1 MRKFTSRN
9 VNLIDYFYGQ
19 ILFFMSQKRLYL
31 LDAYA
36 LIFRGYFA
44 FIKNPRINSKGMDT
58 SAIMGFMNA
67 LMDVIKREKPD
78 HLAVAFDKGGSDYR
92 YEMYQEYKAHRDET
106 PEAIKIAV
114 PYIQELLKAMHI
126 PIIEVSGF
134 EADDLIGTLAKQAEK
149 EDFKV
154 FMVTPDKDFAQLVSE
169 NIFMYKPARMGN
181 DIEIWG
187 IPEVLE
193 KFEIERP
200 EQVIDFLGMMGDAAD
215 NIPGLPG
222 VGEKTAKKFLKE
234 YGSMENLLA
243 NTHELKGAIK
253 DKIEANAEL
262 GLLSK
267 KLATILLD
275 CPVTFNAE
283 DYELSKPDVEKT
295 DALFQELEFR
305 QMKAQFDKYFGTGKE
320 YDEIDTNG
328 NSTEASASQ
337 TTLKK
342 QIAKK
347 SNEDQFD
354 LFGFSD
360 EESGEVKTHSH
371 YSTLENT
378 NHNYTIIQGEL
389 GTKLFLQNL
398 LNQTSVCFDTE
409 TTGIDALNAEL
420 VGMSFSWQKG
430 EAFYVPFPENQEEA
444 QVLVD
449 KFKPFFENE
458 AIEKIGQNIKYDLK
472 ILSHYGVQ
480 IKGKLFDTMI
490 AHYLINPDMRHNMDV
505 LSETYLKYS
514 PKSIEDLI
522 GKKGKNQKSMRDV
535 ALEDIKEY
543 AAEDADVTF
552 QLKQNFSPILD
563 KAETKKLFE
572 EIEIPLIPVLAAME
586 LEGIN
591 LDVPFLK
598 EMSVEMAKE
607 SSELEQKIYETAG
620 EKFNLA
626 SPKQLGDV
634 LFDKMK
640 IGGAKQKKTKT
651 GQYATGEEVLSYLA
665 NEHQIVKDILE
676 WRQMVKL
683 QSTYIDAL
691 PNQVDKKTGRV
702 HTDYMQTVA
711 ATGRLSSNNPNLQ
724 NIPIRTE
731 RGRLIRKAFIARDE
745 NYTLVSA
752 DYSQIELRI
761 IAALSGEE
769 NMIKAFQNNEDIHRS
784 TAAKVFNVPL
794 EEVTK
799 EQRSNAK
806 TVNFGIIYGVSAFGL
821 SNQTSLSRKESA
833 ELIDAYYATYPKLK
847 SYMSNQ
853 VDFARENGYVQ
864 TVLGRRR
871 YLKDINSANMM
882 VKSGAERNAVNAP
895 IQGSAAD
902 IIKIAMINIHKKLTS
917 ENWKSKML
925 LQVHD
930 ELVFDVHNSE
940 LEKIK
945 PMIKHEMENAFKMDV
960 PLDVE
965 IGVGEN
971 WLEAH

>member
-1 MRKFTSRN
+1 
-9 VNLIDYFYGQ
+9 
-19 ILFFMSQKRLYL
+19 MSQKRLYL

-126 PIIEVSGF
+126 PIIEKAGF

-149 EDFKV
+149 ENFKV

-181 DIEIWG
+181 GIEIWG
-187 IPEVLE
+187 IPEVLA

-222 VGEKTAKKFLKE
+222 VGEKTAKKFLAE

-243 NTHELKGAIK
+243 NTHQLKGAIK
-253 DKIEANAEL
+253 DKIEANAAL
-262 GLLSK
+262 GILSK

-275 CPVTFNAE
+275 CPVTFDAT

-295 DALFQELEFR
+295 DVLFQELEFR
-305 QMKAQFDKYFGTGKE
+305 QMKTQFDKLFGTGND

-328 NSTEASASQ
+328 NGNENSTGNDNSK
-337 TTLKK
+337 TIKK
-342 QIAKK
+342 APAKK
-347 SNEDQFD
+347 TNEDQFD
-354 LFGFSD
+354 LFGFTD
-360 EESGEVKTHSH
+360 EESDDAKPNSF
-371 YSTLENT
+371 YATLET
-378 NHNYTIIQGEL
+378 TEHFYQIIQGDL
-389 GTKLFLQNL
+389 PVKLLLQNL
-398 LNQTSVCFDTE
+398 MNQTSVCFDTE

-420 VGMSFSWQKG
+420 VGISFSFEKG
-430 EAFYVPFPENQEEA
+430 KAFYIPFPENREEA
-444 QVLVD
+444 QVLVE
-449 KFKPFFENE
+449 KFKPFFESE
-458 AIEKIGQNIKYDLK
+458 SIEKVGQNIKYDLK
-472 ILSHYGVQ
+472 ILSHYGVS

-490 AHYLINPDMRHNMDV
+490 AHYLINPDMRHNMNV
-505 LSETYLKYS
+505 LSETYLKYA

-522 GKKGKNQKSMRDV
+522 GKKGKNQKSMRDIS
-535 ALEDIKEY
+535 LEEIKEY

-598 EMSVEMAKE
+598 SMSVEMAAE
-607 SSELEQKIYETAG
+607 SNALEQKIYETAG

-651 GQYATGEEVLSYLA
+651 GQYATGEEILSYLA
-665 NEHQIVKDILE
+665 NDNPIVKDILE

-769 NMIKAFQNNEDIHRS
+769 NMIKAFQHNEDIHRS

-833 ELIDAYYATYPKLK
+833 ELIDAYYASYPKLK
-847 SYMSNQ
+847 SYMQDQ

-871 YLKDINSANMM
+871 YLKDINSANQM

-902 IIKIAMINIHKKLTS
+902 IIKIAMINIYKKLTS

-945 PMIKHEMENAFKMDV
+945 PMIKHEMENAFIMDV

-965 IGVGEN
+965 IGAGKN

>member
-1 MRKFTSRN
+1 
-9 VNLIDYFYGQ
+9 
-19 ILFFMSQKRLYL
+19 MSQKRLFL

-44 FIKNPRINSKGMDT
+44 FIKNPRITSTGMDT

-78 HLAVAFDKGGSDYR
+78 HLAVAFDKGGSDVR

-114 PYIQELLKAMHI
+114 PYIQEILKAMHI
-126 PIIEVSGF
+126 PIIEVAGI
-134 EADDLIGTLAKQAEK
+134 EADDLIGTIAKQAEK
-149 EDFKV
+149 ENYQV

-187 IPEVLE
+187 IPEVL
-193 KFEIERP
+193 KRFDIERP

-222 VGEKTAKKFLKE
+222 VGEVTAKKLLKE
-234 YGSMENLLA
+234 FGSMENLLA
-243 NTHELKGAIK
+243 NTHQLKGALK
-253 DKIEANAEL
+253 DKIEANKEK
-262 GLLSK
+262 GILSK

-275 CPVTFNAE
+275 CPVTFNE
-283 DYELSKPDVEKT
+283 KDYELSKPDVEKT
-295 DALFQELEFR
+295 DELFLKLEFR
-305 QMKAQFDKYFGTGKE
+305 QMKTQFDKLYNPDFNDNQNGNE
-320 YDEIDTNG
+320 NTNG
-328 NSTEASASQ
+328 EVE
-337 TTLKK
+337 KK
-342 QIAKK
+342 KAPAKK
-347 SNEDQFD
+347 SNEEQFD

-360 EESGEVKTHSH
+360 EESGEEKTNSH
-371 YSTLENT
+371 YSNLSNT
-378 NHNYTIIQGEL
+378 EHLYQIVQGDL
-389 GTKLFLQNL
+389 GIKLFIQNL
-398 LNQTSVCFDTE
+398 MNQTSVCFDTE

-420 VGMSFSWQKG
+420 VGMSFSFDKG
-430 EAFYVPFPENQEEA
+430 KAFYVPFPENQEEA

-449 KFKPFFENE
+449 KFKPFFESE
-458 AIEKIGQNIKYDLK
+458 TIEKIGQNIKYDLK

-522 GKKGKNQKSMRDV
+522 GKKGKNQKSMRDIS
-535 ALEDIKEY
+535 LEEIKEY
-543 AAEDADVTF
+543 AAEDADITY

-563 KAETKKLFE
+563 KAETKKLFD

-591 LDVPFLK
+591 LNVPFLK
-598 EMSVEMAKE
+598 EMSIEMAKE
-607 SSELEQKIYETAG
+607 SSQLEQKIYETAG

-626 SPKQLGDV
+626 LPKQLGDV

-640 IGGAKQKKTKT
+640 IGGTKQKKTKT
-651 GQYATGEEVLSYLA
+651 GQYATGEQVLSYLA

-724 NIPIRTE
+724 NIPIRSE
-731 RGRLIRKAFIARDE
+731 KGRLIRKAFIARDE

-769 NMIKAFQNNEDIHRS
+769 NMIKAFQNNEDIHKS

-821 SNQTSLSRKESA
+821 SNQTSLSRKEAA
-833 ELIDAYYATYPKLK
+833 ELIDAYYQTYPKLK
-847 SYMSNQ
+847 AYMQDQ

-940 LEKIK
+940 LEKIQ

>member
-1 MRKFTSRN
+1 
-9 VNLIDYFYGQ
+9 
-19 ILFFMSQKRLYL
+19 MSDKKCLYL

-78 HLAVAFDKGGSDYR
+78 HLAVAFDKQGSSAR
-92 YEMYQEYKAHRDET
+92 TEMYQEYKAHRDET
-106 PEAIKIAV
+106 PEAIRIAI
-114 PYIQELLKAMHI
+114 PYIQDLLRAMHI
-126 PIIEVSGF
+126 PIIELAGV
-134 EADDLIGTLAKQAEK
+134 EADDLIGTIAKQAEK

-154 FMVTPDKDFAQLVSE
+154 YMVTPDKDFAQLVSQ

-181 DIEIWG
+181 GIEIWG
-187 IPEVLE
+187 IPEVLA

-222 VGEKTAKKFLKE
+222 VGEKTAKKFLAE
-234 YGSMENLLA
+234 FGSMENLLA
-243 NTHELKGAIK
+243 NTDKLKGAIK
-253 DKIEANAEL
+253 LKIEANKEM
-262 GLLSK
+262 GILSK
-267 KLATILLD
+267 KLATIMLD
-275 CPVTFNAE
+275 CDVTFDAK
-283 DYELSKPDVEKT
+283 DYELSPPDVEKT

-305 QMKAQFDKYFGTGKE
+305 QMKNTFDKLYNVS
-320 YDEIDTNG
+320 D
-328 NSTEASASQ
+328 NSSEQENAP
-337 TTLKK
+337 
-342 QIAKK
+342 IAKK
-347 SNEDQFD
+347 SVKKTNEEQFD

-360 EESGEVKTHSH
+360 EEQVGSDANSPYATLATTEHFYQSVSGDLPVK
-371 YSTLENT
+371 LL
-378 NHNYTIIQGEL
+378 I
-389 GTKLFLQNL
+389 QNL
-398 LNQTSVCFDTE
+398 MKQTSVCFDTE
-409 TTGIDALNAEL
+409 TTSLDALNAEL
-420 VGMSFSWQKG
+420 VGISFSYDKG
-430 EAFYVPFPENQEEA
+430 KAFYVPFPEDKAEA
-444 QVLVD
+444 QILID
-449 KFKPFFENE
+449 KFKDFFESE
-458 AIEKIGQNIKYDLK
+458 TIEKIGQNLKYDLK
-472 ILSHYGVQ
+472 VLANYNIRVN
-480 IKGKLFDTMI
+480 GKLFDTMI
-490 AHYLINPDMRHNMDV
+490 AHYLINPDMRHNMNV

-535 ALEDIKEY
+535 ALDEIKEY
-543 AAEDADVTF
+543 AAEDADITL
-552 QLKQNFSPILD
+552 QLKQNFSPILE
-563 KAETKKLFE
+563 KATTKKLFD
-572 EIEIPLIPVLAAME
+572 EIEIPLVKVLAAME
-586 LEGIN
+586 TEGIN
-591 LDVPFLK
+591 LDVPFLN

-607 SSELEQKIYETAG
+607 SNALEQKIYEVAG

-626 SPKQLGDV
+626 SPKQLGEI
-634 LFDKMK
+634 LFDKLQ
-640 IGGAKQKKTKT
+640 IGGPKQKKTKT

-665 NEHQIVKDILE
+665 AENEIVKDILE

-711 ATGRLSSNNPNLQ
+711 ATGRLSSTNPNLQ

-731 RGRLIRKAFIARDE
+731 KGRLIRKAFIARDE

-769 NMIKAFQNNEDIHRS
+769 NMIAAFKNNEDIHKS
-784 TAAKVFNVPL
+784 TAAKVFNVAL
-794 EEVTK
+794 ADVTK

-821 SNQTSLSRKESA
+821 SNQTDLSRKEA
-833 ELIDAYYATYPKLK
+833 ADLIDAYYASYPKLK
-847 SYMSNQ
+847 SYMQDQ

-902 IIKIAMINIHKKLTS
+902 IIKIAMINIQKKL
-917 ENWKSKML
+917 EEKNPDGLGWKSKML

-945 PMIKHEMENAFKMDV
+945 PMIKHEMENAFIMDV

-965 IGVGEN
+965 IGEGKN

>member
-1 MRKFTSRN
+1 MAA
-9 VNLIDYFYGQ
+9 
-19 ILFFMSQKRLYL
+19 QKRLFL

-36 LIFRGYFA
+36 LIFRGYYA

-58 SAIMGFMNA
+58 SAIMGFMNS

-92 YEMYQEYKAHRDET
+92 FEMYQEYKAHRDET

-114 PYIQELLKAMHI
+114 PYIQELLRAMHI
-126 PIIEVSGF
+126 PIVEKAGF

-149 EDFKV
+149 EGFQV

-187 IPEVLE
+187 IPEVLA

-200 EQVIDFLGMMGDAAD
+200 DQVIDFLGMMGDAAD

-222 VGEKTAKKFLKE
+222 VGEKTAKKFLAE
-234 YGSMENLLA
+234 FGTLENLLA
-243 NTHELKGAIK
+243 NTHQLKGAIK

-262 GLLSK
+262 GILSK

-275 CPVTFNAE
+275 CPVTFDAD

-305 QMKAQFDKYFGTGKE
+305 QMKAQFDKL
-320 YDEIDTNG
+320 YDSPPTPEGGAEEETVKKVVSKKTN
-328 NSTEASASQ
+328 E
-337 TTLKK
+337 
-342 QIAKK
+342 
-347 SNEDQFD
+347 EQFD

-360 EESGEVKTHSH
+360 ESDEPTSGHS
-371 YSTLENT
+371 YYATLENT
-378 NHNYTIIQGEL
+378 SHFYQIIQGDL
-389 GTKLFLQNL
+389 PTKLLLQNL
-398 LNQTSVCFDTE
+398 LSQTSVCFDTE
-409 TTGIDALNAEL
+409 TTGLDALNAEL
-420 VGMSFSWQKG
+420 VGISFSFEKG
-430 EAFYVPFPENQEEA
+430 KGFYVPFPENQEEA
-444 QVLVD
+444 QTLIE
-449 KFKPFFENE
+449 KFRPFFENE
-458 AIEKIGQNIKYDLK
+458 SIEKIGQNIKYDLK
-472 ILSHYGVQ
+472 ILSNYNLQV
-480 IKGKLFDTMI
+480 KGKLFDTMI

-505 LSETYLKYS
+505 LSETYLKYT
-514 PKSIEDLI
+514 PKSIETLI
-522 GKKGKNQKSMRDV
+522 GKKGKGQLSMRDV
-535 ALEDIKEY
+535 PLEDIKEY
-543 AAEDADVTF
+543 ATEDADITF
-552 QLKQNFSPILD
+552 QLAAHFQPILE
-563 KAETKKLFE
+563 KVGTKKLFD
-572 EIEIPLIPVLAAME
+572 EIEIPLVPVLADME
-586 LEGIN
+586 KEGIR
-591 LDVPFLK
+591 LDVAFLK
-598 EMSVEMAKE
+598 SMSVDMQKE
-607 SSELEQKIYETAG
+607 IDAFEQQIYETAG

-626 SPKQLGDV
+626 SPKQLGDI
-634 LFDKMK
+634 LFDKLK
-640 IGGAKQKKTKT
+640 IGGTKQKKTKT

-665 NEHQIVKDILE
+665 NEHQIVRDILE

-691 PNQVDKKTGRV
+691 PNQVDEKTGRV

-731 RGRLIRKAFIARDE
+731 RGRLIRKAFVARDE
-745 NYTLVSA
+745 NYTLLSA

-761 IAALSGEE
+761 IAAMCGEE
-769 NMIKAFQNNEDIHRS
+769 NMIKAFQNNEDIHKS

-794 EEVTK
+794 DEVTK
-799 EQRSNAK
+799 EQRSHAK

-821 SNQTSLSRKESA
+821 SNQTNLSRKESA
-833 ELIDAYYATYPKLK
+833 ELIEAYYQTYPKLK
-847 SYMSNQ
+847 SFMSSQ
-853 VDFARENGYVQ
+853 VDFARENGYVE
-864 TVLGRRR
+864 TISGRRR
-871 YLKDINSANMM
+871 YLKDINSANAI
-882 VKSGAERNAVNAP
+882 VRGGAERNAVNAP

-940 LEKIK
+940 LEKIQ
-945 PMIKHEMENAFKMDV
+945 PMIKYEMENAFKMAV

-965 IGVGEN
+965 IGLGKN

>member
-1 MRKFTSRN
+1 MKIC
-9 VNLIDYFYGQ
+9 L
-19 ILFFMSQKRLYL
+19 LFLQSNYNKMSQKRLYL

-126 PIIEVSGF
+126 PIMEKAGF

-149 EDFKV
+149 EGFKV
-154 FMVTPDKDFAQLVSE
+154 YMVTPDKDFAQLVSE

-243 NTHELKGAIK
+243 NTQELKGAIK

-275 CPVTFNAE
+275 CPVEFNAE
-283 DYELSKPDVEKT
+283 DFELSKPDVEKT
-295 DALFQELEFR
+295 DALFNELEFR

-342 QIAKK
+342 QITKK

-360 EESGEVKTHSH
+360 EESGEVKTNSF
-371 YSTLENT
+371 YATLETT
-378 NHNYTIIQGEL
+378 NHNYTIIQGDL

-444 QVLVD
+444 QILVD
-449 KFKPFFENE
+449 KFKPFFESE
-458 AIEKIGQNIKYDLK
+458 SIEKIGQNIKYDLK
-472 ILSHYGVQ
+472 ILSNYGVQ

-535 ALEDIKEY
+535 SLEEIKEY
-543 AAEDADVTF
+543 AAEDADVTY

-563 KAETKKLFE
+563 KAETKKLFD

-651 GQYATGEEVLSYLA
+651 GQYATGEEILSYLA
-665 NEHQIVKDILE
+665 NDNPIVKDILD

-833 ELIDAYYATYPKLK
+833 ELIDAYYVTYPKLK

-853 VDFARENGYVQ
+853 VDFAREHGYVQ

-965 IGVGEN
+965 IGVGKN

>member
-1 MRKFTSRN
+1 
-9 VNLIDYFYGQ
+9 
-19 ILFFMSQKRLYL
+19 MSQKRLFL

-36 LIFRGYFA
+36 LIFRGYYA

-92 YEMYQEYKAHRDET
+92 YEMYKEYKAHRDET

-126 PIIEVSGF
+126 PIIEKPGF

-149 EDFKV
+149 ENYQV

-187 IPEVLE
+187 IPEVLA
-193 KFEIERP
+193 KFEIDHP
-200 EQVIDFLGMMGDAAD
+200 EQVIDFLGMMGDSAD
-215 NIPGLPG
+215 NIPGFPG
-222 VGEKTAKKFLKE
+222 VGEVTAKKLLKE
-234 YGSMENLLA
+234 FGSMENLLA
-243 NTHELKGAIK
+243 NTDKLKGALK
-253 DKIEANAEL
+253 DKIVNNAEL
-262 GLLSK
+262 GILSK
-267 KLATILLD
+267 KLARILLD
-275 CPVTFNAE
+275 CPVTFDAA

-295 DALFQELEFR
+295 DALFMELEFR
-305 QMKAQFDKYFGTGKE
+305 QMKAQFDKYFGTGKD

-328 NSTEASASQ
+328 NGNGNENGNDNNQ
-337 TTLKK
+337 TATKK
-342 QIAKK
+342 PVVKK
-347 SNEDQFD
+347 SNENQFD

-360 EESGEVKTHSH
+360 EESDEPKPHS
-371 YSTLENT
+371 YYATLET
-378 NHNYTIIQGEL
+378 TEHLYQVVQGDL
-389 GTKLFLQNL
+389 GIKLFLQNL
-398 LNQTSVCFDTE
+398 MNQTSVCFDTE

-420 VGMSFSWQKG
+420 VGMSFSYEKG
-430 EAFYVPFPENQEEA
+430 KGFYIPFPENQNEA
-444 QVLVD
+444 QILAD
-449 KFKPFFENE
+449 KFKPFFESE
-458 AIEKIGQNIKYDLK
+458 TIEKIGQNVKYDLK
-472 ILSHYGVQ
+472 VLSKYGIQ

-514 PKSIEDLI
+514 PKSIETLI
-522 GKKGKNQKSMRDV
+522 GKKGKNQLSMRDV
-535 ALEDIKEY
+535 PMEDIKEY
-543 AAEDADVTF
+543 AAEDADITM
-552 QLKQNFSPILD
+552 QLKEVFSPILD

-586 LEGIN
+586 MEGIN
-591 LDVPFLK
+591 LDEEYLK
-598 EMSVEMAKE
+598 KMSVDMQKDINEF
-607 SSELEQKIYETAG
+607 EQKIYDTAG

-626 SPKQLGDV
+626 SPKQLGDI

-683 QSTYIDAL
+683 QSTYIEAL
-691 PNQVDKKTGRV
+691 PTQVDKKTGRV

-745 NYTLVSA
+745 NYTLLSA

-761 IAALSGEE
+761 IAALSGED
-769 NMIKAFQNNEDIHRS
+769 NMIKAFQNHEDIHKS

-821 SNQTSLSRKESA
+821 SNQTSLSRSESA
-833 ELIDAYYATYPKLK
+833 ALIDAYYKTYPKLK
-847 SYMSNQ
+847 SYMSEQ

-871 YLKDINSANMM
+871 YLKDINSANA
-882 VKSGAERNAVNAP
+882 VVRGAAERNAVNAP

-902 IIKIAMINIHKKLTS
+902 IIKIAMINIYQKLSS

-940 LEKIK
+940 LDKIQS
-945 PMIKHEMENAFKMDV
+945 MIKYEMENAFKLEV
-960 PLDVE
+960 PLEVE
-965 IGVGEN
+965 IGKGKN